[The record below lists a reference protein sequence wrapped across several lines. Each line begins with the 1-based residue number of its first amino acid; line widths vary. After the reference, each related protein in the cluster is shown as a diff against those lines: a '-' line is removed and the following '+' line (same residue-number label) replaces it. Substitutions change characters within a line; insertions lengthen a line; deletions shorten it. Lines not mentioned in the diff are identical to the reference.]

1 MAIRMP
7 ISRVRSVT
15 ETSIIFIMPM
25 PPTRREIAATLTSRS
40 VNDCWTPCTVWRI
53 CDRFHHSKSIADP
66 PDRAGRPAVVDAPD
80 RRHAHE
86 QERQRLLDALHGLE
100 DLRLILNG
108 EIVLLWSSDVVALL
122 QQLLNRGL
130 HIVDM
135 CCVIRKHVN
144 GIDSLAARESL
155 LRSAERHKDDIV
167 RIAEAARCSLGD
179 KRANNGKGH
188 IADAN
193 LLANGVDA
201 QWSEQ
206 TVHDLLAKHSN
217 CADALLVSLRDEGP
231 FLRLP
236 TANLLITR
244 VDSLYLR
251 RPVLVAEYHLPADIY
266 HGTDSSHVGY
276 LCSNGIGIS
285 LCERLQRACALP
297 HAKTA
302 SAARPDDELIRT
314 QAREALVDGG
324 RVALAAGNDHN
335 HRGHPY
341 DNAKRGEQR
350 AEHIGS

>member
-1 MAIRMP
+1 M
-7 ISRVRSVT
+7 
-15 ETSIIFIMPM
+15 
-25 PPTRREIAATLTSRS
+25 
-40 VNDCWTPCTVWRI
+40 
-53 CDRFHHSKSIADP
+53 
-66 PDRAGRPAVVDAPD
+66 
-80 RRHAHE
+80 
-86 QERQRLLDALHGLE
+86 
-100 DLRLILNG
+100 ILNG

-144 GIDSLAARESL
+144 RIDRLAAREPL
-155 LRSAERHKDDIV
+155 LRGAERHKDDVV

-188 IADAN
+188 VADAN

-206 TVHDLLAKHSN
+206 AVHDLLAKHSN
-217 CADALLVSLRDEGP
+217 GADTLLVSLRDEGP
-231 FLRLP
+231 FLHLP
-236 TANLLITR
+236 AANLLITW

-266 HGTDSSHVGY
+266 HGTDSSYIGY

-285 LCERLQRACALP
+285 LCERLQRACTLP

-302 SAARPDDELIRT
+302 RAA
-314 QAREALVDGG
+314 
-324 RVALAAGNDHN
+324 
-335 HRGHPY
+335 
-341 DNAKRGEQR
+341 
-350 AEHIGS
+350 